1 MAVLGA
7 RNKSQRYSAYCR
19 DHLKEFNN
27 ELCDEAS
34 QLICGWRGGAFVALM
49 LFTTITTFWYALQIN
64 NPSASLALLAYILPI
79 MVGVVFSIAVSF
91 YSAMTK
97 YSPIVIDT
105 IGAMWLL
112 SFGLFSSVLFD
123 NVGTQIEREMVS
135 STLAS
140 QMNFMPLIVAA
151 FSYHAAYQVTI
162 IRNLLFVILFSAL
175 IYWIDKDFFAISILH
190 LLQVFLLGSLVSWM
204 HYDGIRVR
212 FYSRT
217 TNESARKHLC
227 KQLSKL
233 VYPHQLDMI
242 KQGDELEVTMPLKES
257 KAIVSVFDVQRSTE
271 IKHEK
276 TQEFFMSVF
285 ESFLKIC
292 MQDYEKNPLRSRA
305 FRLKETGDGYI
316 STVGYPFLSSETGV
330 LADGAV
336 SAALAML
343 DAFNTNLE
351 KFNYSRPIK
360 ASIGLAYN
368 SIQGTFQSGDIR
380 SYDLYG
386 EAIIQAA
393 KYQELR
399 KIPQLF
405 DLFSEHAAKLDLE
418 HFHLLIV
425 QEVVYNSLSPSYRD
439 LFVEIDLTDP
449 RVVTGEEDMRY
460 DPEAR
465 YIYFY
470 VRD

>member
-1 MAVLGA
+1 M
-7 RNKSQRYSAYCR
+7 
-19 DHLKEFNN
+19 
-27 ELCDEAS
+27 
-34 QLICGWRGGAFVALM
+34 
-49 LFTTITTFWYALQIN
+49 
-64 NPSASLALLAYILPI
+64 
-79 MVGVVFSIAVSF
+79 
-91 YSAMTK
+91 
-97 YSPIVIDT
+97 
-105 IGAMWLL
+105 
-112 SFGLFSSVLFD
+112 
-123 NVGTQIEREMVS
+123 
-135 STLAS
+135 
-140 QMNFMPLIVAA
+140 
-151 FSYHAAYQVTI
+151 
-162 IRNLLFVILFSAL
+162 
-175 IYWIDKDFFAISILH
+175 
-190 LLQVFLLGSLVSWM
+190 SWM

-285 ESFLKIC
+285 ESFLEIC

-360 ASIGLAYN
+360 ASIGLA
-368 SIQGTFQSGDIR
+368 
-380 SYDLYG
+380 
-386 EAIIQAA
+386 
-393 KYQELR
+393 
-399 KIPQLF
+399 
-405 DLFSEHAAKLDLE
+405 
-418 HFHLLIV
+418 
-425 QEVVYNSLSPSYRD
+425 
-439 LFVEIDLTDP
+439 
-449 RVVTGEEDMRY
+449 
-460 DPEAR
+460 
-465 YIYFY
+465 
-470 VRD
+470 